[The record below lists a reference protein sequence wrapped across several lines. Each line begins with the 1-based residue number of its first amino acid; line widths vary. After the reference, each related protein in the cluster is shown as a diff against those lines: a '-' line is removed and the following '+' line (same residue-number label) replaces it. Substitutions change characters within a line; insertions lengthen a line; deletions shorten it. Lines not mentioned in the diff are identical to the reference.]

1 MYQFEEFLSEIILHA
16 IGMLERKLNSG
27 VSIQQEIHFIME
39 TSVKAVVLP
48 RTFDEILHRSAGS
61 EILRLINKNLIK
73 QKFGFYSQSIHR

>member
-16 IGMLERKLNSG
+16 IGMLERKLNCG
-27 VSIQQEIHFIME
+27 VSIQQEIYFIME

-61 EILRLINKNLIK
+61 EILRLRFEPII
-73 QKFGFYSQSIHR
+73 